1 MRLLVRWLISAVSIM
16 IVAYLVPGFVV
27 HGIVAALIAAVII
40 GLVNATLGSVVKIL
54 TLPLTFLTLGLFLIV
69 VNAIMLKVA
78 AALSPGFE
86 VQTWGAAFIGAI
98 LLSLVS
104 TFLHWLIGDKRS
116 ERIVRLLFISF
127 RSERSLRSVFPVRC
141 VNERHQ
147 C

>member
-27 HGIVAALIAAVII
+27 HGIVAALIAAAII

-78 AALSPGFE
+78 AALAPGFE

-104 TFLHWLIGDKRS
+104 TFLHWLVGDKRS
-116 ERIVRLLFISF
+116 ERVGR
-127 RSERSLRSVFPVRC
+127 
-141 VNERHQ
+141 
-147 C
+147 